1 MYFDEKVIILNGSA
15 KTKEAALSELANLML
30 IKNSVNDSFLEN
42 VLKREEVYPTGLL
55 VNGVGIAIPHTD
67 SEYVK
72 KSQLGFMSL
81 ESPVVFN
88 EMGTLDKEVEVN
100 LIFMLALKE
109 AHEQLSML
117 QQLIEMF
124 QNESVISSLFE
135 IETEEEFIKLMES
148 QNLK

>member
-30 IKNSVNDSFLEN
+30 IKNSVNESFLEN

-81 ESPVVFN
+81 ESPVAFK

>member
-15 KTKEAALSELANLML
+15 QTKEEALTDIAQLML
-30 IKNSVNDSFLEN
+30 TKESVNDKFLEN

-81 ESPVVFN
+81 KTPVVFN
-88 EMGTLDKEVEVN
+88 EMGTLDKEVKVS

-124 QNESVISSLFE
+124 QNEEVISSLLK
-135 IETEEEFIKLMES
+135 ITDEEEFIQLMS
-148 QNLK
+148 NHNLN

>member
-135 IETEEEFIKLMES
+135 IETVEEFIKLMES

>member
-15 KTKEAALSELANLML
+15 KTKEEALSELANLML
-30 IKNSVNDSFLEN
+30 TKNSVNESFLEN

-81 ESPVVFN
+81 ETPVVFN
-88 EMGTLDKEVEVN
+88 EMGTLDKKVEVN

>member
-30 IKNSVNDSFLEN
+30 IKNSVNDNFLEN

-81 ESPVVFN
+81 ESPIVFN

>member
-1 MYFDEKVIILNGSA
+1 MYFDEKVSILNGSA
-15 KTKEAALSELANLML
+15 KTKEEALSELANLML
-30 IKNSVNDSFLEN
+30 TKNSVNESFLEN

-81 ESPVVFN
+81 ETPVVFN
-88 EMGTLDKEVEVN
+88 EMGTLDKKVEVN

>member
-15 KTKEAALSELANLML
+15 QTKEEALTDIAQLML
-30 IKNSVNDSFLEN
+30 TKESVNDKFLEN

-81 ESPVVFN
+81 KTPVIFN
-88 EMGTLDKEVEVN
+88 EMGTLDKEVKVS

-124 QNESVISSLFE
+124 QNEEVISSLLK
-135 IETEEEFIKLMES
+135 ITDEEEFIQLMS
-148 QNLK
+148 NHNLN

>member
-15 KTKEAALSELANLML
+15 QTKEEALTDIAQLML
-30 IKNSVNDSFLEN
+30 TKKSVNDKFLEN

-81 ESPVVFN
+81 KTPVVFN
-88 EMGTLDKEVEVN
+88 EMGTLDKEVKVS

-124 QNESVISSLFE
+124 QNEEVISSLLK
-135 IETEEEFIKLMES
+135 ITDEEEFIQLMS
-148 QNLK
+148 NHNLN

>member
-30 IKNSVNDSFLEN
+30 IKNSVNESFLEN

-135 IETEEEFIKLMES
+135 IETVEEFIKLMES

>member
-15 KTKEAALSELANLML
+15 KTKEEAITDIAKLML
-30 IKNSVNDSFLEN
+30 TKENVNDKFLEN
-42 VLKREEVYPTGLL
+42 VLKRELVYPTGLL

-81 ESPVVFN
+81 KTPVVFN
-88 EMGTLDKEVEVN
+88 EMGTLDKEVKVS

-124 QNESVISSLFE
+124 QNEEVISSLLKITDE
-135 IETEEEFIKLMES
+135 KEFIQLMS
-148 QNLK
+148 NQNLD